1 MRLSQHD
8 ILWPNLTVG
17 EHLKIFARLKGLD
30 PTTCVNEK
38 IAEVGLTEKTFTKA
52 GELSGGMKRKLSLC
66 MALIGDAKVI
76 FLDEPTSGM
85 DPFSRR
91 STWNMLQA
99 NRAGRAMVLTTHF
112 MDEADLL
119 GDRIAILAEGEL
131 QCCGSSLFLKNRFG
145 AGYRLICS
153 RGTGGGDGGNG
164 TASCDAAQVEAL
176 LRQHVPT
183 ARLLT
188 DVGAE
193 LTYQLPTDSVACF
206 PAMLRELQ
214 GSQAQLGIQEYG
226 LAQVTM
232 EEVFLKVGQSSAG
245 AAAEGHGG
253 DSDTPPPPPANQDDV
268 LAGGDQSGGDQSV
281 GTMVPIALKEL
292 RPHQIFAIHL
302 KALFLKRVHYGKR
315 DYCSIFCSVLLPA
328 FMLCGCLSLVHH
340 NQNQAPA
347 LVTFDTSQFAQYQTV
362 AEQFPPVP
370 WGAGG
375 TPPPEVSW
383 KAFELKPVMESLVD
397 FPPATFFG
405 RNYTCGKL
413 TYQSS
418 VRRA

>member
-8 ILWPNLTVG
+8 ILCPNLTVG

-153 RGTGGGDGGNG
+153 RGTGGGDGGDG
-164 TASCDAAQVEAL
+164 TASCDATQVEAL
-176 LRQHVPT
+176 LRQHVTT
-183 ARLLT
+183 AKLLT

-193 LTYQLPTDSVACF
+193 MTYQLPTDSVACF

-214 GSQAQLGIQEYG
+214 RSKAQLGVQEYG

-232 EEVFLKVGQSSAG
+232 EEVFLKAGQSSAG

-253 DSDTPPPPPANQDDV
+253 VGDTPPPSLANEDDV
-268 LAGGDQSGGDQSV
+268 LEASGDQRVD
-281 GTMVPIALKEL
+281 TMVPIALNEL

-328 FMLCGCLSLVHH
+328 FMLCGCLALVSN
-340 NQNQAPA
+340 NQNKAPA
-347 LVTFDTSQFAQYQTV
+347 LVTFDTSQFAQWSS
-362 AEQFPPVP
+362 FHLCR
-370 WGAGG
+370 GAREG
-375 TPPPEVSW
+375 PHH
-383 KAFELKPVMESLVD
+383 
-397 FPPATFFG
+397 
-405 RNYTCGKL
+405 
-413 TYQSS
+413 
-418 VRRA
+418 RRFREKHLS